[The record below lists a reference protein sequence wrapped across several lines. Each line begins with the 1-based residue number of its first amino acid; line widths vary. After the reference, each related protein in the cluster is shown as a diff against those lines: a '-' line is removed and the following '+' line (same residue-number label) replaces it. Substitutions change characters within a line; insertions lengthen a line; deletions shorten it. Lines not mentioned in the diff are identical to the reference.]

1 MGACLKCSSGVAP
14 WKSGSARRR
23 SYQSP
28 EPTSAITIHQNRQ
41 RGLDPGG
48 VQDTLEPI
56 AHARQ
61 GAPHAPQA
69 HAIVRWQSGIQQEEE
84 QNGKGEVGEKQRP
97 ATMFAGADCRSPA
110 FVEMLAKSA
119 EPMRGDILRALGFF
133 HDPRTYQT
141 LFDNLHSAQ
150 VTDRMNSILGLKNL
164 GGKEVI
170 PALLAALNDPE
181 AQVRQVANFA
191 LEGLT
196 GHKVAV
202 SADPS
207 REESERVA
215 SNWHAWWREH
225 AGSFSPPRPAA
236 CHDW

>member
-1 MGACLKCSSGVAP
+1 MLLLA
-14 WKSGSARRR
+14 
-23 SYQSP
+23 
-28 EPTSAITIHQNRQ
+28 E
-41 RGLDPGG
+41 
-48 VQDTLEPI
+48 
-56 AHARQ
+56 
-61 GAPHAPQA
+61 
-69 HAIVRWQSGIQQEEE
+69 
-84 QNGKGEVGEKQRP
+84 KG
-97 ATMFAGADCRSPA
+97 DPA
-110 FVEMLAKSA
+110 FIPAFLEMLGKSP

-133 HDPRTYQT
+133 HDARAYQP

-150 VTDRMNSILGLKNL
+150 VTDRMNAILGLKNL

-170 PALLAALNDPE
+170 PALLAALDDPE

-202 SADPS
+202 SANPS
-207 REESERVA
+207 REESPRVA
-215 SNWHAWWREH
+215 SDWHAWWREH